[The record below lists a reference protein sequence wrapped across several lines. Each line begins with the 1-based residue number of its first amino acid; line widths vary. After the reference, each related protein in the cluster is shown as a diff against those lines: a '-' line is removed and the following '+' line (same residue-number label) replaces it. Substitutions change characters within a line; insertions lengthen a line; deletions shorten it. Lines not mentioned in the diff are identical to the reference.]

1 MPWLTC
7 CNFSQAL
14 LCCGKDR
21 GTQMSVS
28 LWRRLGVSQQLW
40 PLGCSFTSL
49 TLCLRLPRGVSSSCL
64 SLFSLPHLHKPMEEL
79 HPSILMLPNVTI
91 NSTSVYAKPSYLHR
105 SFQLN
110 FGANPI
116 LTQPEYWQQLLAFNG
131 EQERCPKRVY
141 YFRNKKWL
149 NVRRLVCEGM
159 TAPRKHFVF
168 FPWLQNH
175 ETCLQWILIQKH
187 QGFHTNSS
195 VQKQLISQS
204 LSPFTIQNPKIDLNL
219 LKISYLNLSKP
230 EEEMKRIGPPQLINW
245 LISITSKADLT
256 SDRTIPFGNDSLY
269 AWHLG
274 LSFALSTW

>member
-110 FGANPI
+110 FCANPI
-116 LTQPEYWQQLLAFNG
+116 LTQPILHSVHTEVDSTVSVGHSATTTMLSLLKMA
-131 EQERCPKRVY
+131 QC
-141 YFRNKKWL
+141 
-149 NVRRLVCEGM
+149 
-159 TAPRKHFVF
+159 
-168 FPWLQNH
+168 
-175 ETCLQWILIQKH
+175 
-187 QGFHTNSS
+187 
-195 VQKQLISQS
+195 S
-204 LSPFTIQNPKIDLNL
+204 LSFPVKVMIDL
-219 LKISYLNLSKP
+219 YLPYL
-230 EEEMKRIGPPQLINW
+230 
-245 LISITSKADLT
+245 
-256 SDRTIPFGNDSLY
+256 
-269 AWHLG
+269 
-274 LSFALSTW
+274 